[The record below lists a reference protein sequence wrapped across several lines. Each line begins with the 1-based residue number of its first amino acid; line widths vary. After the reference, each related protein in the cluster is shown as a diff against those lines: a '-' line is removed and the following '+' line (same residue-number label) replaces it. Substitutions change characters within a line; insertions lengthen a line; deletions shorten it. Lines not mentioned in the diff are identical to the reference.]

1 MLGLLQIGED
11 CFSGKRAI
19 RFISRACR
27 GKMGDKRRNIIVPDD
42 VLMLQ
47 EIKKKNSFIEKV

>member
-19 RFISRACR
+19 RFISRACW
-27 GKMGDKRRNIIVPDD
+27 GKMGDKGRNIIVPND